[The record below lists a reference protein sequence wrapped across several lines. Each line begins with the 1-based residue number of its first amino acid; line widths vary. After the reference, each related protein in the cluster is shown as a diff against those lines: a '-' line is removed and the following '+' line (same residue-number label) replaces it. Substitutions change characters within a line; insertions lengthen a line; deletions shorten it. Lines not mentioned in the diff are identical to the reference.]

1 MPPTSISPQQQR
13 TATEESARPPAEEA
27 VRAGDAVRPRAEE
40 AVRAGE
46 TIYQAVRDRIISGEL
61 RPGARLSIPALAE
74 EFSVS
79 RSPVRDAVI
88 RLVQEGLASEN
99 MNRGAVVARISGA
112 ELVSLYEAREALEWA
127 AARLA
132 AQRYTPALRRTLLG
146 LLTAHRAAA
155 EAGDLAQHLELDAAF
170 HREIRLAAQS
180 PVLAQMLDGV
190 QGRVRLAMRSTS
202 VQGGMLLAVDE
213 HQAIFEA
220 ICAGDPD
227 AAAEAALAHI
237 RRLKEKLHAGR

>member
-1 MPPTSISPQQQR
+1 MTSTSIPPQQP
-13 TATEESARPPAEEA
+13 TVTDAPARPPAEES
-27 VRAGDAVRPRAEE
+27 
-40 AVRAGE
+40 VRAGE
-46 TIYQAVRDRIISGEL
+46 VIYRAIRDRIVSGEL
-61 RPGARLSIPALAE
+61 RPGVRLSVPALAE

-88 RLVQEGLASEN
+88 RLVQDGLATET
-99 MNRGAVVARISGA
+99 MNRGAVVARIGGA

-127 AARLA
+127 TARLA

-146 LLTAHRAAA
+146 LLTEHRTVA
-155 EAGDLAQHLELDAAF
+155 EAGDFARHLELDAAF
-170 HREIRLAAQS
+170 HQEIRQAAQS

-202 VQGGMLLAVDE
+202 VRGGMMLAVDE

-220 ICAGDPD
+220 ICAGDPEG
-227 AAAEAALAHI
+227 AAEAALAHI
-237 RRLKEKLHAGR
+237 RRLKEVLHDSL